1 MNAEE
6 EEKENERNIQFI
18 LSSFTVIYV
27 CIEEEKC
34 QLCRLGFNVCS
45 RRSNE

>member
-27 CIEEEKC
+27 NVQNREE
-34 QLCRLGFNVCS
+34 NVS
-45 RRSNE
+45 GMHARF